1 MPLVTGTR
9 WLRRSPTVSRV
20 RRESPVVQHR
30 LPLRHPL
37 HGTVCL
43 ALKASRVFRP
53 RRLSRAVAGP
63 GRPFPALPPL
73 LTHGKYNQTMSRRG
87 LARCVRSVR
96 GEAVEVLLQ

>member
-9 WLRRSPTVSRV
+9 WRRRSPTVSRV

-43 ALKASRVFRP
+43 ALKASRDFRP
-53 RRLSRAVAGP
+53 RRLSRAVAGLR
-63 GRPFPALPPL
+63 RPFPALLPSNSWQIQSNYEPPRSG
-73 LTHGKYNQTMSRRG
+73 TVCAFREGRG
-87 LARCVRSVR
+87 
-96 GEAVEVLLQ
+96 G